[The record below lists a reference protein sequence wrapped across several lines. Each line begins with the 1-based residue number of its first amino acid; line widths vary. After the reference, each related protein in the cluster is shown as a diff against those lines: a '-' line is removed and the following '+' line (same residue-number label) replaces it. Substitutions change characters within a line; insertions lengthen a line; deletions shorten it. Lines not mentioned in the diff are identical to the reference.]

1 MSLRI
6 LADVFRKLSPEDFR
20 VLTGIELALGSH
32 AFPPIEDI
40 RKYAN
45 KPLDEVRFRLNLL
58 EKKDL
63 LRRAS
68 ADQIGYEGYTL
79 NYDGY
84 DCLALNALVKSG
96 AVDAIGAPLGM
107 GKESDVYQGLRGK
120 RRVTLKFHRIGRIS
134 FRQTRRARGFVADR
148 AHTAWIYQSRLA
160 AEREF
165 QALRL
170 AYRCKVSVP
179 RPIAQNRHVVV
190 MGLIRGLELN
200 DVGEIDRPEIVLNNI
215 LFNVRKAYLEARLIH
230 GDLSEFNVL
239 VRTNGTVQIIDWP
252 QSVRADHPNAADLL
266 KRDVENVLRFFRRR
280 FRTVYD
286 VESVINYLTG
296 HSRKLRAAARQK

>member
-1 MSLRI
+1 MSPRI
-6 LADVFRKLSPEDFR
+6 PASVFRALSPEDFR

-190 MGLIRGLELN
+190 MGLIRGVELN
-200 DVGEIDRPEIVLNNI
+200 DVGEIDSPRIVLNHV
-215 LFNVRKAYLEARLIH
+215 LFNVRKAYLEAKLIH

-239 VRTNGTVQIIDWP
+239 VRTNGTVQVIDWP
-252 QSVRADHPNAADLL
+252 QSVRTDHPNAADLL
-266 KRDVENVLRFFRRR
+266 KRDVENILRFFRRK

-286 VESVINYLTG
+286 LEMALSYVTG
-296 HSRKLRAAARQK
+296 HSEKLQTATRRK